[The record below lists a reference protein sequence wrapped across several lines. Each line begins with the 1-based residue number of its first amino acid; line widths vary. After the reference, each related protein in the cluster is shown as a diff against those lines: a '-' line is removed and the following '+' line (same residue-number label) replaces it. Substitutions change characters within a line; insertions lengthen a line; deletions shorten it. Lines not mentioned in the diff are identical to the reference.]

1 MHKQTVWQAVLI
13 ALVIAGCA
21 TERIYRSNPVE
32 VAASNNFYEVKL
44 EPLRA
49 EGYNYFNRF
58 RFVFKN
64 KTNKDLIIDW
74 SETYYLQNG
83 RKNGHFGRKEMTF
96 DELKEVNQSPDITIA
111 PGDTRTNEIFP
122 LQLLGWRERSAKV
135 QGTTPEAGFDLGVV
149 PVGENGM
156 DLAVRQD
163 GKLFREK
170 IFINITLD

>member
-1 MHKQTVWQAVLI
+1 MQKQAVWRALLI
-13 ALVIAGCA
+13 SLVIVGCA
-21 TERIYRSNPVE
+21 TARIYRSNPAE
-32 VAASNNFYEVKL
+32 ITASNNFYEVRL

-49 EGYNYFNRF
+49 EGYDYFNRF

-64 KTNKDLIIDW
+64 KTDNYLIVDW
-74 SETYYLQNG
+74 SDTYYLQNG
-83 RKNGHFGRKEMTF
+83 RNSGHFGWKEMTF
-96 DELKEVNQSPDITIA
+96 EELKEAKASPDITIA

-122 LQLLGWRERSAKV
+122 LRLLGWRERSAKI

-163 GKLFREK
+163 GKVIREK